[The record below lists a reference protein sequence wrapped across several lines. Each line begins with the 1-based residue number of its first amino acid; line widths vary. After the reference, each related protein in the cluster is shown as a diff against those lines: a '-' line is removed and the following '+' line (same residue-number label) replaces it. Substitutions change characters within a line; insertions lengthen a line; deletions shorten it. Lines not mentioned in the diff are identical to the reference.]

1 MDLGHRIRVSEP
13 VEPQREAPMSTDIPI
28 GRHLVFWSLAVF
40 VCVAD
45 LVTKWWVF
53 QDLRM
58 RGGAVLWLWEG
69 HVGIQQSLNE
79 GALFGMGQGKV
90 WLFAIFSLVAVIAI
104 PVWLF
109 RCQAACSRWLTV
121 TLGCLLGGVLG
132 NLYDRLGL
140 PGLMWQDFRPPRSGP
155 VYAVRDW
162 ILWCWDFEAGW
173 IWPNFN
179 IADAM
184 LVCGAVSLFL
194 HAIFYPNGPT
204 QSRG

>member
-1 MDLGHRIRVSEP
+1 
-13 VEPQREAPMSTDIPI
+13 MSTGVPI
-28 GRHLVFWSLAVF
+28 GRHLVFWSLAIIG
-40 VCVAD
+40 CVAD
-45 LVTKWWVF
+45 LTTKWWVF
-53 QDLRM
+53 QDSRLH
-58 RGGAVLWLWEG
+58 GGAVWWFWEG

-90 WLFAIFSLVAVIAI
+90 WLFAIFSVAAVIAI

-109 RCQAACSRWLTV
+109 RYRAAHNRWLTI

-140 PGLMWQDFRPPRSGP
+140 PGLTWQEFHLHRSGP

-184 LVCGAVSLFL
+184 LVCGAAVLLL
-194 HAIFYPNGPT
+194 HALFHPEPNEP
-204 QSRG
+204 Q